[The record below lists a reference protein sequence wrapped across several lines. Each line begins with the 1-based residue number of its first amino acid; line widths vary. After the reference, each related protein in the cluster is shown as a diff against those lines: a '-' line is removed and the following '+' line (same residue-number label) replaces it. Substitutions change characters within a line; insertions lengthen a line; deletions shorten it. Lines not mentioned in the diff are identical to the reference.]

1 MDISWRPRLY
11 GTVFAWLHKPCSFL
25 EHITEISCWTSLVHV
40 ERCQNEPRMQVGLA
54 WASWASVPFIGGS
67 VSPARRALAV
77 FPLLL
82 LYTTMGW
89 LALIKG

>member
-1 MDISWRPRLY
+1 MPWQ
-11 GTVFAWLHKPCSFL
+11 V
-25 EHITEISCWTSLVHV
+25 SL
-40 ERCQNEPRMQVGLA
+40 G

-82 LYTTMGW
+82 LYTAMGW

>member
-1 MDISWRPRLY
+1 MLKCSMQMIS
-11 GTVFAWLHKPCSFL
+11 
-25 EHITEISCWTSLVHV
+25 ISRCIYDTCMEEMQILRRQSVPWQVSL
-40 ERCQNEPRMQVGLA
+40 G

-82 LYTTMGW
+82 LYTAIGW